1 MINLILFGGLSE
13 SGKSHAS
20 KYSEKNDFKHM
31 KIIFFEKQIM
41 QYFNIDPLSK
51 EYDPFYELY
60 NRDHDIVFAKLWEE
74 IQLFCKTNNLKN
86 ISMDSTTRVDMVD
99 FFQRQEDVNFLSIY
113 FEADFTKRVEREY
126 IKNGK
131 LSLSEVERLTKE
143 KDLTKLSRK
152 ADLVKD
158 KSIFVSNN
166 ETINEFEIKLSEIFE
181 ILKEWKFKQK
191 GDTLFVDEEVSIKY
205 IDNPDNSSNEQK
217 SKSSF
222 AEYSFISSHFIKI
235 NSTES

>member
-31 KIIFFEKQIM
+31 KIIFFEKEIM
-41 QYFNIDPLSK
+41 KYFNIDPLSK

-60 NRDHDIVFAKLWEE
+60 NRDHNIVFAKLWEE

-99 FFQRQEDVNFLSIY
+99 FFQRQENVNFLSIY

-131 LSLSEVERLTKE
+131 LSFSEVERLTKE

-166 ETINEFEIKLSEIFE
+166 GTVNEFEIKLFEIFE
-181 ILKEWKFKQK
+181 ILKKWKIKQK
-191 GDTLFVDEEVSIKY
+191 RNILFTNEEVNIKY
-205 IDNPDNSSNEQK
+205 IDNPDNLSNQLVK
-217 SKSSF
+217 
-222 AEYSFISSHFIKI
+222 YSFISSHFIKI
-235 NSTES
+235 NSTEN

>member
-31 KIIFFEKQIM
+31 KIIFFEKKIM

-60 NRDHDIVFAKLWEE
+60 NRDHNIVFAKLWEE

-99 FFQRQEDVNFLSIY
+99 FFQRQENVNFLSIY

-166 ETINEFEIKLSEIFE
+166 GTVNEFEIKLFEIFE
-181 ILKEWKFKQK
+181 ILMKWKFKQNE
-191 GDTLFVDEEVSIKY
+191 DTLFVDEEVSIKY
-205 IDNPDNSSNEQK
+205 IDNPDNLSNQLVK
-217 SKSSF
+217 
-222 AEYSFISSHFIKI
+222 YSFISSHFIKI
-235 NSTES
+235 NSI